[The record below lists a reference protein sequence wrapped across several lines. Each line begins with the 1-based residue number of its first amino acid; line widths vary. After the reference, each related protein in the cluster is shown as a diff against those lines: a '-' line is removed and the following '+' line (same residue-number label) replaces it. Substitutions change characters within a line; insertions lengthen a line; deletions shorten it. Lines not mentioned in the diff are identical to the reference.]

1 MADVPRP
8 ADSVRRET
16 LPNQVRVW
24 VISQYDDARAALAD
38 ERLSKDHADLSQV
51 IRDQFDAAGHEAH
64 PATAATGEPPPYGS
78 PARRAS
84 YRFTTEDV
92 EYGGVVIPA
101 GEVVLVWL

>member
-1 MADVPRP
+1 M
-8 ADSVRRET
+8 RRET
-16 LPNQVRVW
+16 LPNEVRVW

-38 ERLSKDHADLSQV
+38 VRLSKDNAVLSKVIGDQLDVTGQETDLVSA
-51 IRDQFDAAGHEAH
+51 AAGES
-64 PATAATGEPPPYGS
+64 PPYGS
-78 PARRAS
+78 PARRAT